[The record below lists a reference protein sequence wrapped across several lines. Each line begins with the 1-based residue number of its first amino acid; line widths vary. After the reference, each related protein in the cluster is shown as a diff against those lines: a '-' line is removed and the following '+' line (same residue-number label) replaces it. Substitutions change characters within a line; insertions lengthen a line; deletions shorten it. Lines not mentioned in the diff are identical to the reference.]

1 MIITAIRQFYHCS
14 TGKVF
19 HLVKV
24 ETDQGIYGV
33 GDATLR
39 VKTPAIRECINLLNL
54 QLKGRS
60 VYDLESWFYKYF
72 VFDRWRG
79 GAIMTTAISAV
90 EMAIW
95 DTIGKKHNQPVY
107 NLLGGKIR
115 DKIPL
120 YGNGWV
126 NGYGGSKSIPEAAKN
141 VVKRGFKALKFD
153 PLSYPPFEHKD
164 RNCLTK
170 AMIDEAVDIV
180 SGVRAEVGPQ
190 VKLFIELH
198 GRCDF
203 DLACRFIK
211 RVEPYD
217 ISFIEEPFRVDD
229 WDAYKRLREI
239 SNIPITAGER
249 ISSRFGHRRLHEEG
263 AISIDQ
269 IDVAHGGGIWEC
281 KKVGFSAKLFGIKMA
296 YHNAGSPYLTMASAH
311 IDATLPNFYMQEQL
325 VPFLDADPLM
335 NKVNINFK
343 DGCIILDDS
352 VPGLG
357 LIPDFDKLQSTPP
370 EYETKDW

>member
-1 MIITAIRQFYHCS
+1 M
-14 TGKVF
+14 
-19 HLVKV
+19 
-24 ETDQGIYGV
+24 
-33 GDATLR
+33 
-39 VKTPAIRECINLLNL
+39 
-54 QLKGRS
+54 
-60 VYDLESWFYKYF
+60 
-72 VFDRWRG
+72 
-79 GAIMTTAISAV
+79 
-90 EMAIW
+90 
-95 DTIGKKHNQPVY
+95 
-107 NLLGGKIR
+107 
-115 DKIPL
+115 
-120 YGNGWV
+120 
-126 NGYGGSKSIPEAAKN
+126 
-141 VVKRGFKALKFD
+141 
-153 PLSYPPFEHKD
+153 
-164 RNCLTK
+164 TK

-269 IDVAHGGGIWEC
+269 IDVAPGGGIWEC